1 MNSSNALTVDTN
13 NFDLVQV
20 FCIFDDVIQLL
31 KLNHKPLGGRPSCLS
46 VTEVCTIVLL
56 QKEFNIGNK
65 KALYKYIYQY
75 HKADFP
81 KLGSYKSFNQALN
94 LYSKFLLEIIVFL
107 MQINYN
113 QSGELVFIDSTT
125 LPVCKIWRERK
136 HKTMNQLARK
146 SKTTTGWFYGLKL
159 HILCDEKGN
168 LLKIAFTTGNVD
180 DRVILNKFLERIKEK
195 IIGADALFI
204 YKIGSERSDGGY
216 VSKECQ
222 EKAKKNDNILLSA
235 IRSNMCILEQNAL
248 SEAMKGIGAMWQQKI
263 LNMRSVVETCFS
275 VMKTRLNLVNTLAR
289 SIDGYL
295 AHYIRCLF
303 MYCFKDWFRLEV

>member
-13 NFDLVQV
+13 NFDLVQI
-20 FCIFDDVIQLL
+20 FCIFDDVIKLL
-31 KLNHKPLGGRPSCLS
+31 KLNLKPLGGRPSCLS

-56 QKEFNIGNK
+56 QKEFNIGHK
-65 KALYKYIYQY
+65 KALYKYLRIHHQQ
-75 HKADFP
+75 DFP
-81 KLGSYKSFNQALN
+81 TLGSYKSFNSCLN
-94 LYSKFLLEIIVFL
+94 MYSKFLLEIIVFL

-136 HKTMNQLARK
+136 HKTMKHLARK

-180 DRVILNKFLERIKEK
+180 DRVILNKFLEKIKEK
-195 IIGADALFI
+195 IIGAD
-204 YKIGSERSDGGY
+204 GGY
-216 VSKECQ
+216 VSNKCQ
-222 EKAKKNDNILLSA
+222 EKARENNNILLNA
-235 IRSNMCILEQNAL
+235 IRSN
-248 SEAMKGIGAMWQQKI
+248 MKGIGAMWQQEV
-263 LNMRSVVETCFS
+263 LNMRSIVECCFS
-275 VMKTRLNLVNTLAR
+275 VMKSRLGLINTLAR
-289 SIDGYL
+289 SVDGYL

-303 MYCFKDWFRLEV
+303 MYCFKDWLRLEV